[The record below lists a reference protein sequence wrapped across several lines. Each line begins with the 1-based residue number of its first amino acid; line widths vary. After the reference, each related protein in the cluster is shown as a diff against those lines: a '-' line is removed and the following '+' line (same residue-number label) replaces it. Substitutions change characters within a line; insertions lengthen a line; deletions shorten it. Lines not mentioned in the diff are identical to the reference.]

1 MSKIYTK
8 GGDKGETSLYG
19 GTRILKSSKKVTAY
33 GSVDQANAAIGVAC
47 VKLKDSVLKDLL
59 KIIQNKLFVVGGELA
74 ADKKGME
81 KLKQHILEEDVV
93 FLERVIDELSSK
105 LTNMPC
111 FVVPG
116 ASEEAA
122 YLHVARTA
130 VRLAERE
137 IVSLSDEQD
146 VRVYILEFINRLS
159 DLLFIMSRYVVE
171 VKAPKSNLQRYEEV
185 NNRMTL
191 DLANIMALSSVKKAE
206 ELKVPVVISI
216 VDDGGNL
223 ILLNR
228 MLNAH
233 IGSIDISINKAY
245 TSMAFKLPTETLG
258 KLSLPGES
266 LYGIQNTNNGKIV
279 VFGGGLP
286 ISIKGKLIGAIGV
299 SGGSVEEDI
308 LIAEEAFKNLLI

>member
-19 GTRILKSSKKVTAY
+19 GTRTLKSSKKVTAY
-33 GSVDQANAAIGVAC
+33 GCVDQANAAIGVAT
-47 VKLKDSVLKDLL
+47 VKLKEKLLKDLL
-59 KIIQNKLFVVGGELA
+59 IIIQEKLFVVGGELA
-74 ADKKGME
+74 SDHKGSQM
-81 KLKQHILEEDVV
+81 LKQCILEDDVT
-93 FLERVIDELSSK
+93 FLERVIDEISSK
-105 LTNMPC
+105 LPKTSH
-111 FVVPG
+111 FVLPG
-116 ASEEAA
+116 SNEEAA

-130 VRLAERE
+130 VRQAERE

-146 VRVYILEFINRLS
+146 VRVYILEFMNRLS
-159 DLLFIMSRYVVE
+159 DLLFVMSRYVAE
-171 VKAPKSNLQRYEEV
+171 VQDVTPQKETMVPS
-185 NNRMTL
+185 MTL
-191 DLANIMALSSVKKAE
+191 ELANTMTQKSLRKAE
-206 ELKVPVVISI
+206 EINVPVVISV
-216 VDDGGNL
+216 VDEGGNL

-228 MLNAH
+228 MLGAH

-258 KLSLPGES
+258 QLALPGEA

-286 ISIKGKLIGAIGV
+286 IYQQGKLIGAIGV

-308 LIAEEAFKNLLI
+308 IIAEEALKNI

>member
-19 GTRILKSSKKVTAY
+19 GSRILKSSKKVGAY

-47 VKLKDSVLKDLL
+47 VKIKDRVLKDLL
-59 KIIQNKLFVVGGELA
+59 KIIQEKLFVVGGELA
-74 ADKKGME
+74 SDEKGIE
-81 KLKQHILEEDVV
+81 KLKNQILEADVT
-93 FLERVIDELSSK
+93 FLERVIDELTSK
-105 LTNMPC
+105 LSEMPC
-111 FVVPG
+111 FIVPG

-137 IVSLSDEQD
+137 IVNLSDEQD

-159 DLLFIMSRYVVE
+159 DLLFVMSRYVVE
-171 VKAPKSNLQRYEEV
+171 VKEDEKNNEENTV
-185 NNRMTL
+185 GISL
-191 DLANIMALSSVKKAE
+191 ELANEMAAFSIHKAQ

-216 VDDGGNL
+216 VDEGGNL

-228 MLNAH
+228 MGNAH

-245 TSMAFKLPTETLG
+245 TSMAFKLTTETLG
-258 KLSLPGES
+258 KLALPGEA
-266 LYGIQNTNNGKIV
+266 LYGIQNTNGGKVV
-279 VFGGGLP
+279 VFGGGIP
-286 ISIKGKLIGAIGV
+286 IYLKGKLVGAIGI

-308 LIAEEAFKNLLI
+308 LIAEAALKNL

>member
-8 GGDKGETSLYG
+8 GGDKGETGLYG
-19 GTRILKSSKKVTAY
+19 GTRILKSSKRVTAY
-33 GSVDQANAAIGVAC
+33 GSVDQANAAIGVAS
-47 VKLKDSVLKDLL
+47 VKIKDHLLRDLL

-74 ADKKGME
+74 SDDKGME
-81 KLKQHILEEDVV
+81 KLKQQILEEDVV

-105 LTNMPC
+105 LPSLTSFIIPD
-111 FVVPG
+111 

-130 VRLAERE
+130 VRQAERE
-137 IVSLSDEQD
+137 IVHLCDEQD
-146 VRVYILEFINRLS
+146 IRAYLLAFINRLS

-171 VKAPKSNLQRYEEV
+171 VTPPEGNIVKHEEGKDL
-185 NNRMTL
+185 MTL
-191 DLANIMALSSVKKAE
+191 DLANMIVLSSLKKAE

-228 MLNAH
+228 MQNAH

-245 TSMAFKLPTETLG
+245 TSMAFKLTTEMLG
-258 KLSLPGES
+258 KLSLPGEA

-286 ISIKGKLIGAIGV
+286 IWLNGKLIGAIGV
-299 SGGSVEEDI
+299 SGGSVEQDI
-308 LIAEEAFKNLLI
+308 LIAEEALKNL